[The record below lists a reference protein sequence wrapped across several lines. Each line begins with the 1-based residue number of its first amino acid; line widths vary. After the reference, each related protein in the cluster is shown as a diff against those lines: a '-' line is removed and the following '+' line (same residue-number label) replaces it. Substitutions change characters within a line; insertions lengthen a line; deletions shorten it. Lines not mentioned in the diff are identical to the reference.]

1 MNIINFLKT
10 HEDARKVFGKKELLI
25 IEKQLLG
32 IRLTQSEKNR
42 LSRDIRRKL
51 KFIADIEPLKKDFKL
66 DRGVEI
72 KRIIDATLK
81 FIFEDSSANNIKR
94 IILFG
99 SAIKN
104 RLTFRSDIDI
114 AVEFRKVNLK
124 QATLF
129 RKRILGKT
137 PSRVDLQVFNFLP
150 DKIKNE
156 VDRGRILYENR
167 R

>member
-1 MNIINFLKT
+1 MSAFT
-10 HEDARKVFGKKELLI
+10 HA
-25 IEKQLLG
+25 
-32 IRLTQSEKNR
+32 
-42 LSRDIRRKL
+42 
-51 KFIADIEPLKKDFKL
+51 
-66 DRGVEI
+66 
-72 KRIIDATLK
+72 RIISLTLK
-81 FIFEDSSANNIKR
+81 LILNDFFAKKIKR

>member
-51 KFIADIEPLKKDFKL
+51 KFIADIEPLKRDFKL
-66 DRGVEI
+66 DRGMEI
-72 KRIIDATLK
+72 KRIISLTLK
-81 FIFEDSSANNIKR
+81 LILNDFSAKKIKR

-104 RLTFRSDIDI
+104 RLTFRSDVDI
-114 AVEFRKVNLK
+114 AVEFKTISLK

-129 RKRILGKT
+129 RKRILGKA

-150 DKIKNE
+150 NKIKNE
-156 VDRGRILYENR
+156 VDGGRSLYENK
-167 R
+167 

>member
-104 RLTFRSDIDI
+104 RLTFRSDVDI

-129 RKRILGKT
+129 RKRILGKAS
-137 PSRVDLQVFNFLP
+137 SRVDLQVFNFLP
-150 DKIKNE
+150 KKIKNE
-156 VDRGRILYENR
+156 VDGGRILYENR
-167 R
+167 

>member
-66 DRGVEI
+66 DRGIEI
-72 KRIIDATLK
+72 KRIISLTLK
-81 FIFEDSSANNIKR
+81 LILNDFFAKKIKR

-129 RKRILGKT
+129 SKRILGKT